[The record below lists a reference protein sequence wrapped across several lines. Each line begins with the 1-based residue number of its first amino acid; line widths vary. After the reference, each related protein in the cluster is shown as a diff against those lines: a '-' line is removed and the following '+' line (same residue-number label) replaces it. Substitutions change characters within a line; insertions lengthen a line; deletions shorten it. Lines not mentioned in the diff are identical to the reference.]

1 MKKETGIVNIRG
13 REYMTVARRV
23 SDFRNQY
30 KIEDGWTIKTDLVR
44 ADDQAVIMK
53 ASILHAGNVV
63 ATGYAEEDRS
73 ATGVNSTSALENA
86 ETSAIGRALAAAG
99 FGGQEYAS
107 ANEMENAL
115 RKESAKRNGTTA
127 KPAKQKLSAD
137 RLGKMIQ
144 AIQAGQFTVQQAQE
158 RFDLTADQL
167 AAINLATEKTEA

>member
-1 MKKETGIVNIRG
+1 MKKETGIINIRG

-30 KIEDGWTIKTDLVR
+30 KIEDGWSIQTELIR

-53 ASILHAGNVV
+53 ASILHAGNVL

-73 ATGVNSTSALENA
+73 TTGVNSTSALENA

-99 FGGQEYAS
+99 FSGQEYAS
-107 ANEMENAL
+107 ANEVENAL
-115 RKESAKRNGTTA
+115 RQEAAKKNGKATP
-127 KPAKQKLSAD
+127 PAKQKID
-137 RLGKMIQ
+137 TPRLAKMIK
-144 AIQAGQFTVQQAQE
+144 AIQAGQFTVEKAKE
-158 RFDLTADQL
+158 RFDRTADQL